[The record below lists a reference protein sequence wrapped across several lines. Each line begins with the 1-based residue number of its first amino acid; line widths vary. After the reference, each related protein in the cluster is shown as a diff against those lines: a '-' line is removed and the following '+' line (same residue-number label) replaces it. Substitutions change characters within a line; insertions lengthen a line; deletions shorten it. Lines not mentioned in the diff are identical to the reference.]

1 MLIGLF
7 CWGSVQ
13 ISCLLFS
20 CIVCLSL
27 VHLWELLFYNFI
39 YLCLVYSLAMLGPS
53 GCAELSLVA
62 FSRDDCSCG
71 SRVSLYGG
79 FSCCG
84 AWAVGRLG
92 FGSCGSRDLG
102 CRLNSWGLV
111 ALQHVGSSWTRDQTC
126 VSCIGRWILYHW
138 AIKEALKIMLF
149 FFPSS
154 ISSFPAILLGP
165 IYIFLTFTCFTI
177 LRFVLLSILFNA

>member
-149 FFPSS
+149 FFPPS